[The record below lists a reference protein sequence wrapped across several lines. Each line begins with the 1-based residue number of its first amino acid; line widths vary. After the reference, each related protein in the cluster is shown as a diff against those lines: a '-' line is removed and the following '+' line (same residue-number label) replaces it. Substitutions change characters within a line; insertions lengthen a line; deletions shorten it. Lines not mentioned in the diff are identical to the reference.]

1 MNPRHC
7 AACAAPLAPGEP
19 GESVRCTFCG
29 LVHDPPVALPDA
41 LSAAAAVAVPGVRAN
56 LPGARLA
63 FLVFILAIL
72 VPVGLMVYSAVRG
85 GESLVQTAA
94 DAIGVSATTG
104 RAASTAVTLNSLDD
118 LSPGF
123 HPLDATPPL
132 SGYAS
137 LDAVAALPWAV
148 TIARA
153 WADDARL
160 ERIDVDR
167 LHPDGLVNVAD
178 DEEAQVTYRFVSPD
192 RMSELRRRAD
202 LSANAQ
208 VQTEFWVRVQD
219 GQPTVMAPT
228 TPAAL
233 QTFRDHEGLP
243 PEHPRALA
251 LGTTFARL
259 ANRAE
264 FKAPLYNGYLLHV
277 EGEGWVWYFS
287 TLSGTS
293 LPRVRSADGKVWP
306 YK

>member
-1 MNPRHC
+1 MKPRHC
-7 AACAAPLAPGEP
+7 AGCAAPLAPGRP
-19 GESVRCTFCG
+19 GEPVRCTFCG
-29 LVHDPPVALPDA
+29 LVHDPAIAPPDA
-41 LSAAAAVAVPGVRAN
+41 LSAEPAGALTGVRMY

-85 GESLVQTAA
+85 GESLVRTAA
-94 DAIGVSATTG
+94 DAISVAATTG
-104 RAASTAVTLNSLDD
+104 RAASTAVTLNDLDD
-118 LSPGF
+118 LSAGF
-123 HPLDATPPL
+123 HPLEAAPPPA
-132 SGYAS
+132 SYAS
-137 LDAVAALPWAV
+137 FDAIAALPWAV
-148 TIARA
+148 TIAQA

-167 LHPDGLVNVAD
+167 LHPDGLLNVSD
-178 DEEAQVTYRFVSPD
+178 DKEAEVTYRFVSPE
-192 RMSELRRRAD
+192 RINELRRRAD

-208 VQTEFWVRVQD
+208 MQTEFWLRVQN
-219 GQPTVMAPT
+219 GQPTVLAPT

-233 QTFRDHEGLP
+233 QAFRDHEGLP
-243 PEHPRALA
+243 PEHPSALPLA
-251 LGTTFARL
+251 TTFARL

-264 FKAPLYNGYLLHV
+264 FKAPFYKGYLLHL

-293 LPRVRSADGKVWP
+293 LPRVRSTDGKVWP